1 MKKESKEQRN
11 GEVKCVIVVD
21 FFSDFL
27 NLQVLFFNK
36 TTNRA

>member
-1 MKKESKEQRN
+1 MKKKESKEQRN
-11 GEVKCVIVVD
+11 GEVKCVVD
-21 FFSDFL
+21 FFCDFL